1 MYTHQEILCITSD
14 YASRN
19 AKKCDNNQCQICK
32 YLEDLVFTADN
43 VIREIK
49 VEDIEKGV
57 VAMPF
62 VQQAA
67 WIQVQKQAK
76 TLQMLTKLIETG
88 QIPERRK
95 TGNEFTILKL
105 LYNI

>member
-1 MYTHQEILCITSD
+1 MCYSD

-67 WIQVQKQAK
+67 WIQVQKQDK
-76 TLQMLTKLIETG
+76 TLQMLTKLFETG
-88 QIPERRK
+88 
-95 TGNEFTILKL
+95 
-105 LYNI
+105 